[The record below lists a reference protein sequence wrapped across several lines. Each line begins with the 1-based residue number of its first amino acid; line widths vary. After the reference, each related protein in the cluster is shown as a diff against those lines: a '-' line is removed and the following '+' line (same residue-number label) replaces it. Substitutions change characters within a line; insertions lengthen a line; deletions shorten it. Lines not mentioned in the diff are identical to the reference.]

1 MTAPIAPPARKR
13 HRQHRIHRPR
23 KEGIFER
30 LKVMWQALTRG
41 EPGRPQRNAVQ
52 DPRRVEATI
61 PRRHHEHSDKGNSR
75 QGGEHGKVVVS
86 LSRRQLGA
94 IALALLALGW
104 LGFRIIADTAAQNA
118 ALSNP
123 SAALAWN
130 SAEASALD
138 ELALQRLL
146 GTAGGS
152 TVGREFTLGTQSAVG
167 ANASDETRAG
177 LGFAVGLARRALQAK
192 PLDARALTLLG
203 LIAEREGDPAR
214 ADALMRIAGARTWRD
229 PITQLWLFNQDT
241 KRGDFAGAIT
251 HSDAILRTDDGNGWG
266 RLFPALAAF
275 TVDPRAMQSLTAFLG
290 DDPQWRRWFL
300 TELSARLFNE
310 DRLVQLY
317 RNLQAGKTPPTTT
330 ESQPFLVR
338 LIKGG
343 RFDEAYRTWRETL
356 APERRSSDS
365 YPHNGD
371 FAADPD
377 GLPFD
382 WVLQSVPGAEIDLV
396 ASPDGGKGRALQIQF
411 SGARVDFHN
420 VTQLMML
427 PSGQYRLSERVK
439 ANNLL
444 TQRGLWWRVSCADIF
459 KGALAVHSN
468 LVTLGHTKLVVGNV
482 PWTDVNVDF
491 EVPRGG
497 CPAQWLTLELPAR
510 IGPEQQIKGEIWF
523 ESLRIDA
530 ITDNESQ
537 TGSVCRPPVR
547 DE

>member
-1 MTAPIAPPARKR
+1 MTAPIAPHVRR
-13 HRQHRIHRPR
+13 GHRQHRNHRPR
-23 KEGIFER
+23 KAGIFAR
-30 LKVMWQALTRG
+30 LKVKWQALTRG
-41 EPGRPQRNAVQ
+41 EPGRPQRNALQ
-52 DPRRVEATI
+52 DPRRVQAAI
-61 PRRHHEHSDKGNSR
+61 PHRHHEHSDKRIAR

-86 LSRRQLGA
+86 LSRRQLSA
-94 IALALLALGW
+94 IVLVFLALGW
-104 LGFRIIADTAAQNA
+104 LGFTIIADTAAQNA

-130 SAEASALD
+130 SGEASALD
-138 ELALQRLL
+138 ELALRRVL
-146 GTAGGS
+146 GTAGAS
-152 TVGREFTLGTQSAVG
+152 TVGREFIVGTKSPAGVKT
-167 ANASDETRAG
+167 SDEARAN
-177 LGFAVGLARRALQAK
+177 LAFAADLTRRALQAK

-214 ADALMRIAGARTWRD
+214 ADALMRIAGARSWRD
-229 PITQLWLFNQDT
+229 PITQVWLFRQDT

-251 HSDAILRTDDGNGWG
+251 HSDAILRMDPPGWE

-275 TVDPRAMQSLTAFLG
+275 TVDPRAMQALTAFLG
-290 DDPQWRRWFL
+290 DDPLWRRWFL
-300 TELSARLFNE
+300 TQLSARLANE

-330 ESQPFLVR
+330 DLQPFLVR

-343 RFDEAYRTWRETL
+343 RFDEAYRTWRGTL

-365 YPHNGD
+365 YPYNGD

-382 WVLQSVPGAEIDLV
+382 WVLQSIAGAEIDLV

-420 VTQLMML
+420 VTQLMLL
-427 PSGQYRLSERVK
+427 PSGRYRLGGRVK
-439 ANNLL
+439 ASNLL
-444 TQRGLWWRVSCADIF
+444 TQRGLRWRVSCADIF
-459 KGALAVHSN
+459 KGALAVHTD
-468 LVTLGHTKLVVGNV
+468 LVTLGHTKPMAGSI
-482 PWTDVNVDF
+482 PWADFNLAF
-491 EVPRGG
+491 EVPKGG

-510 IGPEQQIKGEIWF
+510 IGPERQIKGEIWF
-523 ESLRIDA
+523 KSLRISA
-530 ITDNESQ
+530 IADNRSQ
-537 TGSVCRPPVR
+537 TGSVCLPPDR